1 MSVMRLR
8 YAVLGVTLSFGLGAT
23 ARATP
28 VITVGTVTTVANGG
42 IAPGS
47 STDYDFSDFGGAALG
62 KNLTNVTFTPTGLG
76 SSSAGGTSLI
86 APGGSVAA
94 QTSIVSLSGGNFGAA
109 RFGGFTTTMTDFT
122 LYVLVDNGAYSDDS
136 VTLDGPA
143 NNVSLGGTFTNTNE
157 FVSFQVTGAT
167 STDLFRINA
176 YGTSAVGNNTSM
188 GGITFTD
195 NTPVASAT
203 PEPSSIVLLG
213 TGVLGVVGAARRRRM
228 AGR

>member
-42 IAPGS
+42 TAPGS
-47 STDYDFSDFGGAALG
+47 STDYDFSDYGGSALG
-62 KNLTNVTFTPTGLG
+62 KNLTNVTFTPTPFG
-76 SSSAGGTSLI
+76 SSAGGTSLI

-94 QTSIVSLSGGNFGAA
+94 ATSIVSATTSGVAAFGT
-109 RFGGFTTTMTDFT
+109 FTTTMSDFT

-136 VTLDGPA
+136 VRLSGLADQ
-143 NNVSLGGTFTNTNE
+143 VSLGGVFTGTNE
-157 FVSFQVTGAT
+157 FVSFNVTGAT
-167 STDLFRINA
+167 STDVFTIAA
-176 YGTSAVGNNTSM
+176 YGTSAVGNQTSL
-188 GGITFTD
+188 GGIAFTD
-195 NTPVASAT
+195 DTPVASAT

>member
-42 IAPGS
+42 TAPGS
-47 STDYDFSDFGGAALG
+47 STDYDFSDFGGSALG
-62 KNLTNVTFTPTGLG
+62 KNLTNVTFTPIPFG
-76 SSSAGGTSLI
+76 SPAGGTSLI

-94 QTSIVSLSGGNFGAA
+94 QTSILDTGSFTPSGFGS
-109 RFGGFTTTMTDFT
+109 FTTTMTDFT
-122 LYVLVDNGAYSDDS
+122 LYVLVDNGAYSDDL
-136 VTLDGPA
+136 VDLDGLA
-143 NNVSLGGTFTNTNE
+143 NHVFLGGTFTNTNE

-167 STDLFRINA
+167 STDVFRI
-176 YGTSAVGNNTSM
+176 GTEGTLAVGNNTSM

-213 TGVLGVVGAARRRRM
+213 TGVLGVVGAGRRRRM